1 MANLVRVRLQLD
13 ALASSVSP
21 ARKCWLLVDTS
32 ESHVIADLMHIIS
45 RRFQL
50 TTNCSL
56 YLDDYW
62 LPPGESTLILK
73 DGDIVKVSATSRV
86 DNLNYDDA
94 TASTARA
101 SKQSNTYNSSSSS
114 SSNNDDEEVG
124 EVTAADVTQDVEPV
138 LVSNTKVLQ
147 TGATHTVFKD
157 SDNEL
162 LSTNNTPVEPPKTV
176 PMFDPNSNVIVGKK
190 SRTARRRRRKN
201 KNKNAQKQQQHSI
214 GGEDDTLVAIS
225 KIFENPA
232 AEEVTMSKDEP
243 VNAKSYPEEKETRS
257 KDEIEIPPNNKS
269 CVDESDVREETV
281 INDDFGVDFKVNFDS
296 YPELSGMPRIGD
308 VLVYKELEMSSD
320 YTPVISDYKVCK
332 VTDINSETRVV
343 TVQLSSTSFR
353 AEFAKE
359 ITSGKLTLELDDSES
374 QKPADLVSL
383 QKELRVDHLN
393 IVRLLPVQ

>member
-1 MANLVRVRLQLD
+1 MASLLDLLIFDAVYGSWILSLPLFTLDFTLV
-13 ALASSVSP
+13 A
-21 ARKCWLLVDTS
+21 
-32 ESHVIADLMHIIS
+32 
-45 RRFQL
+45 
-50 TTNCSL
+50 TTYS
-56 YLDDYW
+56 YF
-62 LPPGESTLILK
+62 T
-73 DGDIVKVSATSRV
+73 
-86 DNLNYDDA
+86 
-94 TASTARA
+94 
-101 SKQSNTYNSSSSS
+101 
-114 SSNNDDEEVG
+114 
-124 EVTAADVTQDVEPV
+124 DVEPV

-308 VLVYKELEMSSD
+308 VLVYK
-320 YTPVISDYKVCK
+320 
-332 VTDINSETRVV
+332 
-343 TVQLSSTSFR
+343 
-353 AEFAKE
+353 
-359 ITSGKLTLELDDSES
+359 
-374 QKPADLVSL
+374 
-383 QKELRVDHLN
+383 
-393 IVRLLPVQ
+393 VRLWLFVN